1 MNNFFYNKKI
11 LLFIVFFILFLG
23 KVQLFSQNQTRAG
36 RIISSS
42 IKGVYKDTSG
52 RLFESVSQTIT
63 VTVLEAHSVAV
74 SPDQTSAS
82 EVVTPNQTIVREFRI
97 CNTGNS
103 PDSYTVVQAN
113 VTPSAQVTG
122 IFYDVDQ
129 NSLIS
134 NGDSEIRLNQAL
146 TNLVEPGSCIK
157 ILVRINTNGL
167 TTNEIL
173 KIELTAVINNASSE
187 GRPIQ
192 DSGTIINSAGKPPRF
207 TDPNDESL
215 PPLKLVQNEI
225 RYISSKDEPLEYVIY
240 FRNSGG
246 MEARNVVVTDEL
258 PSNLVYI
265 VNTLKINGRNL
276 KNTSGLGSGEIRGRN
291 IIVKLSSPVGAD
303 ETVRIS
309 FKAKIS
315 GVQAAGKG
323 IVNTAKISADN
334 VETAETNEAIVV
346 VDPFGTVYAAG
357 DGRSSPISG
366 AQVSLLI
373 DINGSLLSM
382 PAGKG
387 FEPNVNNAN
396 PYLTSSRGRFSFAP
410 PLSRMG
416 DSQPS
421 TYFVS
426 VVADTFISRLIRI
439 SLSPTGRGLFNMGVR
454 ALDGMPIADVGGFNL
469 TKNEIEISSIAS
481 VAFNIPMFKLST
493 LEVVKTA
500 NRTQAEIGDIIDYR
514 IEVRNKNISPIFNA
528 LVTDTLPNSFSY
540 VKNSAR
546 IQRSAASTSLEPN
559 QNGNRLEFQFDEI
572 ASGEKLSILY
582 RVRIGVNA
590 RRGNNYNS
598 ALASGNFGS
607 GEIARSP
614 VSRALVRVDRGMFSM
629 SQFIVGRIYID
640 ENSNNMFDTGE
651 KSITGARVYLA
662 NGNSSVTDSK
672 GLYSLPLVSMGA
684 QVISIDPIS
693 IPEGYALSDGGSRSG
708 EDWTRLLRT
717 PLGGG
722 SMLRQNFTLV
732 RTKVKTEKDK
742 PNNELIVK
750 TRYENNTVAK
760 KASKLDTRTFR
771 RVLPGKLHIHDLQ
784 NGTVVKSPAL
794 NVSISV
800 AQLWKTTVKL
810 NGNIISSKN
819 IGEIRKDPIN
829 KIITYKF
836 IGLNLRSG
844 PNKLLA
850 FAIGPNKEPGESA
863 EVNIYGPG
871 AISRLEVSTA
881 HKELKASGRDSTTIF
896 IRAFDKWDNP
906 AQDSLV
912 MVQTSAGRLLGAKTN
927 MQNLDSSVAGSVF
940 RSDIASTGGRTSE
953 QVNATNQQHQ
963 VSLMKGVGSIK
974 LVSANRVGVAKV
986 SATQGKIE
994 ASLEVRFIPE
1004 VRSGFLTGLAE
1015 VTVGRNAPEMRNRE
1029 VDETV
1034 RGNVQFFYKGRL
1046 WKSEN
1051 VLTLAYDSQQPLN
1064 RVGGRDRLFQHNPI
1078 DQIYP
1083 LFGDSSTR
1091 FQETESNSKVYARL
1105 DRGRSYG
1112 IFGDFD
1118 AGFEKRRL
1126 LGYSRRLTGAKMH
1139 LENSGGDFVTVTG
1152 ARPDTAFARQI
1163 IPGGSLGLVQLAYTD
1178 IIPGSEVLTI
1188 EKRDRRNPELILSS
1202 EMLVRSVDYNIDI
1215 ATGTIFFLRQVPTFD
1230 RELNLNQVV
1239 ATYEYRSEGFESSVY
1254 TARASMNF
1262 DRLGFRLGLSYVNQ
1276 KQPAAAP
1283 FRLGGFDAELKLPN
1297 GGKIEFEWAR
1307 SEGQLNGGYGF
1318 FGNNPNDNKGHYG
1331 NAFFLLV
1338 KQPLPFGLLRFDGY
1352 RASRNFFNPFGS
1364 TVTAGSTRG
1373 FISFE
1378 SKPFKNSTLKVNL
1391 IGERNLTDRV
1401 DNSRVTAGLDWSQSI
1416 NGKLKFNFGYDLRRF
1431 SDGSSDK
1438 TTVSNLVTVGM
1449 HIRPFEKFD
1458 TSIKREQNLGQE
1470 DPSFPNQTIIGA
1482 NYQVNK
1488 WAKLFFTQR
1497 LASNPITPIS
1507 DIAGTGFGASQ
1518 ARNETA
1524 IGVETKFGRYTSLNG
1539 RYQIENSIN
1548 STDSFSIISL
1558 SNRVPIN
1565 KKLSIELGY
1574 ERAFHLAGKRTSYNN
1589 FNIVTNWLPN
1599 ETFRSS
1605 ARYEIRDRE
1614 GFGHALSLGAA
1625 GKIKPG
1631 WTTLGRFQ
1639 YGNVSFAG
1647 RGNKITNGNLALA
1660 IRPHDTDKY
1669 GLLLGYR
1676 HRKSFLSKD
1685 DDSIP
1690 NTLQSDVLS
1699 VDGFHQTTRDL
1710 ELYGRFALK
1719 FGSSGNVVS
1728 PKAGSLTYLI
1738 QGRAQY
1744 RLSRWID
1751 MAGEVRYL
1759 YQPITGSRNS
1769 WFGIESGIWV
1779 TPELRIGGGYNF
1791 SQAREAL
1798 GFKDNKIFQRDGF
1811 YFVIST
1817 KISRFFDLFGTSKKE
1832 LSTTPR

>member
-1 MNNFFYNKKI
+1 MNIFYYNKKI
-11 LLFIVFFILFLG
+11 LLFIVFFILISG
-23 KVQLFSQNQTRAG
+23 KAQLLSQNQTRAG
-36 RIISSS
+36 SVISSS
-42 IKGVYKDTSG
+42 VKGTYNDSSG
-52 RLFESVSQTIT
+52 RLFESISQTIT

-74 SPDQTSAS
+74 SPDQTSVS
-82 EVVTPNQTIVREFRI
+82 EVVAPNQTIIREFSI
-97 CNTGNS
+97 CNTGNAS
-103 PDSYTVVQAN
+103 DSYTVVQAN
-113 VTPSAQVTG
+113 VALPAQVTG
-122 IFYDVDQ
+122 IFYDADQ
-129 NSLIS
+129 NSVIS

-157 ILVRINTNGL
+157 ILVRINTNNL

-173 KIELTAVINNASSE
+173 KIELTVVVNNTSSE
-187 GRPIQ
+187 GRLIQ
-192 DSGTIINSAGKPPRF
+192 DIGTIINSSGEPPRF
-207 TDPNDESL
+207 TNPNDASL
-215 PPLKLVQNEI
+215 PPLKLVQNKT
-225 RYISSKDEPLEYVIY
+225 RYISSKDKQLEYVIY
-240 FRNSGG
+240 FRNSGS

-258 PSNLVYI
+258 PSDLVYI
-265 VNTLKINGRNL
+265 ANTLKINGRNL
-276 KNTSGLGSGEIRGRN
+276 NNTSGLGSGEVRGKN
-291 IIVKLSSPVGAD
+291 IIVRLSSPVGVD
-303 ETVRIS
+303 ETARIS
-309 FKAKIS
+309 FKATIS
-315 GVQAAGKG
+315 GGVQALGKG

-334 VETAETNEAIVV
+334 AATAETTEAMVV
-346 VDPFGTVYAAG
+346 FDPFGTVYAAG
-357 DGRSSPISG
+357 DGRGSPILG
-366 AQVSLLI
+366 AQVSLLT
-373 DINGSLLSM
+373 DINGSLLSI
-382 PAGKG
+382 PEGKG
-387 FEPNVNNAN
+387 FEPNATNAN
-396 PYLTSSRGRFSFAP
+396 PYLTSDRGRFSFTP
-410 PLSRMG
+410 PLSQLG
-416 DSQPS
+416 TSIQPS
-421 TYFVS
+421 TYFVR
-426 VVADTFISRLIRI
+426 VAADTFISRLIRI
-439 SLSPTGRGLFNMGVR
+439 SLSPIGIGSGLFNMGVR

-500 NRTQAEIGDIIDYR
+500 NRTQAEIGDIVDYR
-514 IEVRNKNISPIFNA
+514 IEVRNKSIPPIFNV
-528 LVTDTLPNSFSY
+528 LVTDILPNSFSY

-546 IQRSAASTSLEPN
+546 IQRSAASTPLEPH
-559 QNGNRLEFQFDEI
+559 QNGKRLEFQLDEI
-572 ASGEKLSILY
+572 TSGEKLSILY

-598 ALASGNFGS
+598 ALASGSFGS
-607 GEIARSP
+607 GEIVRSP
-614 VSRALVRVDRGMFSM
+614 VSKALVRVDRGMFSM
-629 SQFIVGRIYID
+629 NQFIIGRIYID
-640 ENSNNMFDTGE
+640 ENSNNMFDAGE
-651 KSITGARVYLA
+651 KLITGARVYLS

-672 GLYSLPLVSMGA
+672 GLYSLPLVSMGT

-708 EDWTRLLRT
+708 EDWTRLVRT

-722 SMLRQNFTLV
+722 SMLRQNFALV
-732 RTKVKTEKDK
+732 RTKNK
-742 PNNELIVK
+742 PNNSPLVNIG
-750 TRYENNTVAK
+750 YEKNAIAK
-760 KASKLDTRTFR
+760 KVSKSDTRTFR
-771 RVLPGKLHIHDLQ
+771 SVLPGKLHIHDLS
-784 NGTVVKSPAL
+784 NGSVIKSPAL

-800 AQLWKTTVKL
+800 AQLWKTNVKL
-810 NGNIISSKN
+810 NGNIISNKN

-829 KIITYKF
+829 RIVTYKF
-836 IGLNLRSG
+836 IGLNLRPG

-850 FAIGPNKEPGESA
+850 SAIGPNREPGESD
-863 EVNIYGPG
+863 EVTIYGPG
-871 AISRLEVSTA
+871 AISRLEISATRM
-881 HKELKASGRDSTTIF
+881 ELEASGHDSTKIF
-896 IRAFDKWDNP
+896 IRAFDKWNNP
-906 AQDSLV
+906 AQDSSIV
-912 MVQTSAGRLLGAKTN
+912 VQTSAGRLLGAKTN
-927 MQNLDSSVAGSVF
+927 MQHLDSSVAGSVF

-953 QVNATNQQHQ
+953 QVNAPNQQHQ
-963 VSLMKGVGSIK
+963 VSLVKGVGSIK

-994 ASLEVRFIPE
+994 ASVEVRFIPE
-1004 VRSGFLTGLAE
+1004 ARSGFLTGLAE
-1015 VTVGRNAPEMRNRE
+1015 ITVGRNAPEMRNRE

-1034 RGNVQFFYKGRL
+1034 RGHVQFFYKGQL

-1051 VLTLAYDSQQPLN
+1051 VMTLAYDSQQPLN

-1091 FQETESNSKVYARL
+1091 FQETESNSKVYVRF

-1112 IFGDFD
+1112 MFGDFD

-1139 LENSGGDFVTVTG
+1139 LENSNGDFVTVTG

-1163 IPGGSLGLVQLAYTD
+1163 IPGGSLSLVQLAYAD

-1202 EMLVRSVDYNIDI
+1202 KVLIRSVDYNIDA
-1215 ATGTIFFLRQVPTFD
+1215 ATGTIFFLRQIPTFD

-1254 TARASMNF
+1254 TTRAGLKF
-1262 DRLGFRLGLSYVNQ
+1262 DKLGLRMSLSYINQ
-1276 KQPAAAP
+1276 KQAAAAP

-1297 GGKIEFEWAR
+1297 GGRMEFEWAR

-1318 FGNNPNDNKGHYG
+1318 FGNSPSSSKEFYG
-1331 NAFFLLV
+1331 NAFFLSV
-1338 KQPLPFGLLRFDGY
+1338 KQPLPFGLLHFDGH
-1352 RASRNFFNPFGS
+1352 RASRNFFNPFGA

-1373 FISFE
+1373 SISFE
-1378 SKPFKNSTLKVNL
+1378 SNPFNNSTLKVNL
-1391 IGERNLTDRV
+1391 IGERNLTDRI

-1416 NGKLKFNFGYDLRRF
+1416 NEKLKFNFGYDLRRF
-1431 SDGSSDK
+1431 SDGSSNK
-1438 TTVSNLVTVGM
+1438 TTVSNLITIGVQVS
-1449 HIRPFEKFD
+1449 PFEKLD

-1470 DPSFPNQTIIGA
+1470 DPSFPNQTIIEA
-1482 NYQVNK
+1482 NYQVSK

-1507 DIAGTGFGASQ
+1507 DIAGTGFGASL

-1524 IGVETKFGRYTSLNG
+1524 IGVETRFGRYTSLSG

-1548 STDSFSIISL
+1548 STDSFSIIGL

-1589 FNIVTNWLPN
+1589 FNIGTNWLPN
-1599 ETFRSS
+1599 ESFRSS
-1605 ARYEIRDRE
+1605 VRYEIRDRE
-1614 GFGHALSLGAA
+1614 GFGHAFSLGAA

-1631 WTTLGRFQ
+1631 WTMLGRFQ
-1639 YGNVSFAG
+1639 HGNVSFTE
-1647 RGNKITNGNLALA
+1647 RKNKSTNGSLALA
-1660 IRPHDTDKY
+1660 IRPHNTDKY

-1676 HRKSFLSKD
+1676 HRKSFFSKSD
-1685 DDSIP
+1685 GSTP
-1690 NTLQSDVLS
+1690 NTLQSDVFS

-1719 FGSSGNVVS
+1719 FGSSGNVIS
-1728 PKAGSLTYLI
+1728 PEASSLTYLM

-1744 RLSRWID
+1744 RLSRWVD

-1759 YQPITGSRNS
+1759 YQPVTGSRNS
-1769 WFGIESGIWV
+1769 WFGIESGIWA
-1779 TPELRIGGGYNF
+1779 TPEFRMGGGYNF
-1791 SQAREAL
+1791 SRAREVL
-1798 GFKDNKIFQRDGF
+1798 GFNDNKVFQRDGF

-1817 KISRFFDLFGTSKKE
+1817 KISRFFDLFGTSKKG

>member
-11 LLFIVFFILFLG
+11 LLFIAFFILILG
-23 KVQLFSQNQTRAG
+23 KAQLLSQNQTRAG
-36 RIISSS
+36 SVISSS
-42 IKGVYKDTSG
+42 VKGTYNDASG
-52 RLFESVSQTIT
+52 RFFESISQTIT
-63 VTVLEAHSVAV
+63 VTVLEANSVAV
-74 SPDQTSAS
+74 TPDQTSAS
-82 EVVTPNQTIVREFRI
+82 EVVAPNQTIIREFRI

-103 PDSYTVVQAN
+103 PNSYTVVRAN
-113 VTPSAQVTG
+113 VAPPAQVTG
-122 IFYDVDQ
+122 IFYDADQ
-129 NSLIS
+129 NSVIS

-146 TNLVEPGSCIK
+146 TNLVEPSSCIK
-157 ILVRINTNGL
+157 ILVRINTNDL
-167 TTNEIL
+167 TANEIL
-173 KIELTAVINNASSE
+173 KIELTVVVNNASSE

-192 DSGTIINSAGKPPRF
+192 DTGTIINSAGKPPRF
-207 TDPNDESL
+207 TDPNDASL
-215 PPLKLVQNEI
+215 PPLKLVQNKS
-225 RYISSKDEPLEYVIY
+225 RYISSKGEPLEYVIY
-240 FRNSGG
+240 FRNSGS
-246 MEARNVVVTDEL
+246 MEAKNVVVTDEL
-258 PSNLVYI
+258 PSDLVYI

-276 KNTSGLGSGEIRGRN
+276 KNTSDLGSGEIKGRN
-291 IIVKLSSPVGAD
+291 IIVRLSSPVGAN
-303 ETVRIS
+303 ETARIS

-315 GVQAAGKG
+315 GVQAPGKG

-334 VETAETNEAIVV
+334 VATTETTEAIVV

-357 DGRSSPISG
+357 DGRVSPISG
-366 AQVSLLI
+366 AQVSLLT

-396 PYLTSSRGRFSFAP
+396 PYLTSDRGRFSFAL
-410 PLSRMG
+410 PLSQLG
-416 DSQPS
+416 DSIQPS
-421 TYFVS
+421 TYFVRVS
-426 VVADTFISRLIRI
+426 ADTFISRLIRI
-439 SLSPTGRGLFNMGVR
+439 SLSPIGSGLFNMGVR
-454 ALDGMPIADVGGFNL
+454 ALDGMTIADVGGFNL

-500 NRTQAEIGDIIDYR
+500 NRTQAEIGDIVDYR

-528 LVTDTLPNSFSY
+528 LVTDILPNSFSY

-546 IQRSAASTSLEPN
+546 IQRRAASMPLEPN

-590 RRGNNYNS
+590 RRGSNYNS

-607 GEIARSP
+607 GEIARSA
-614 VSRALVRVDRGMFSM
+614 VSRALVRVDRGIFSM
-629 SQFIVGRIYID
+629 SQFIIGRIYID
-640 ENSNNMFDTGE
+640 ENSNNMFDAGE
-651 KSITGARVYLA
+651 KPITGARVYLA
-662 NGNSSVTDSK
+662 NGSSSVTDSK
-672 GLYSLPLVSMGA
+672 GLYSLPSVSMGA

-708 EDWTRLLRT
+708 EDWTRLVRT

-722 SMLRQNFTLV
+722 SMLRQNFALV
-732 RTKVKTEKDK
+732 RTKNK
-742 PNNELIVK
+742 PNNSPLVK
-750 TRYENNTVAK
+750 IRYENNAVAK
-760 KASKLDTRTFR
+760 KVSKSDTRTFR
-771 RVLPGKLHIHDLQ
+771 SVLPGKIHIHDLS
-784 NGTVVKSPAL
+784 NGTVIKSPAL

-800 AQLWKTTVKL
+800 AQLWKTNVKL
-810 NGNIISSKN
+810 NGNIISNKN
-819 IGEIRKDPIN
+819 IGEIRRDPIN
-829 KIITYKF
+829 KIVTYKF

-850 FAIGPNKEPGESA
+850 FAVGPNREPGESA
-863 EVNIYGPG
+863 EVTIYGPG

-881 HKELKASGRDSTTIF
+881 RMELEASGHDSTTIF
-896 IRAFDKWDNP
+896 IRAFDKWGSP
-906 AQDSLV
+906 AQDSSV

-927 MQNLDSSVAGSVF
+927 MQNLDNSVAGSVF
-940 RSDIASTGGRTSE
+940 RSDIASARSRTSE

-963 VSLMKGVGSIK
+963 VSLVKGVGSIK
-974 LVSANRVGVAKV
+974 LVSANRVGVAKI
-986 SATQGKIE
+986 SATQGKTE

-1004 VRSGFLTGLAE
+1004 ARSGFLTGLAE

-1034 RGNVQFFYKGRL
+1034 RGHVQFFYKGRL

-1064 RVGGRDRLFQHNPI
+1064 RVGGRDRLFQHNPV
-1078 DQIYP
+1078 DQTYP

-1091 FQETESNSKVYARL
+1091 FQETESNSKVYARF
-1105 DRGRSYG
+1105 DRRRSYG

-1139 LENSGGDFVTVTG
+1139 LENSTGDFVTVTG

-1163 IPGGSLGLVQLAYTD
+1163 IPGGSLSLVQLAYAD

-1188 EKRDRRNPELILSS
+1188 EKRDRRNPELIVSS
-1202 EMLVRSVDYNIDI
+1202 EALTRSVDYNIDV
-1215 ATGTIFFLRQVPTFD
+1215 ATGTIFFLRQIPTFD

-1254 TARASMNF
+1254 TARASMKF
-1262 DRLGFRLGLSYVNQ
+1262 DKLGLRIGLSYINQ

-1297 GGKIEFEWAR
+1297 RGRMEFEWAR

-1318 FGNNPNDNKGHYG
+1318 FGNSPNSSKEFYG
-1331 NAFFLLV
+1331 NAFFLSV
-1338 KQPLPFGLLRFDGY
+1338 KQPLPFGLLHFDGY
-1352 RASRNFFNPFGS
+1352 RASRNFFNPFGA

-1373 FISFE
+1373 SISFE
-1378 SKPFKNSTLKVNL
+1378 SKPFNNSTLKVNL

-1416 NGKLKFNFGYDLRRF
+1416 NEKLKLNFGYDLRRF

-1438 TTVSNLVTVGM
+1438 TTVSNLITVGVQVS
-1449 HIRPFEKFD
+1449 PFEKFD

-1470 DPSFPNQTIIGA
+1470 DPSFPNQTTIGA
-1482 NYQVNK
+1482 NYQVSK

-1507 DIAGTGFGASQ
+1507 DIAGTGFGASL

-1524 IGVETKFGRYTSLNG
+1524 IGVETKFGRYTSLSG
-1539 RYQIENSIN
+1539 RYQIENGIN
-1548 STDSFSIISL
+1548 STDSFSIIGL

-1589 FNIVTNWLPN
+1589 FNIGTNWLPN
-1599 ETFRSS
+1599 ESFRSS
-1605 ARYEIRDRE
+1605 VRYEIRDRE

-1639 YGNVSFAG
+1639 YGNVSFT
-1647 RGNKITNGNLALA
+1647 RRENKSTNGSLALA
-1660 IRPHDTDKY
+1660 IRPHNTDKY

-1676 HRKSFLSKD
+1676 HRKSFFSKGD
-1685 DDSIP
+1685 GSTP
-1690 NTLQSDVLS
+1690 NTLQSDVFS

-1719 FGSSGNVVS
+1719 FGSSGNVIS
-1728 PKAGSLTYLI
+1728 PKASSLTYLM

-1744 RLSRWID
+1744 RLSKWVD

-1791 SQAREAL
+1791 SRAREVF
-1798 GFKDNKIFQRDGF
+1798 GFNDNKIFQRDGF
-1811 YFVIST
+1811 YFVVST
-1817 KISRFFDLFGTSKKE
+1817 KVSRFFDLFGTSKKG